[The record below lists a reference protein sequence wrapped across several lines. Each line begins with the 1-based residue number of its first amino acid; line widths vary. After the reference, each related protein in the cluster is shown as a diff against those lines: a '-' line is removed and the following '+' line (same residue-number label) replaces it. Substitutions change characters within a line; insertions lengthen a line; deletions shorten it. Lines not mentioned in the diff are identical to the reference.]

1 MAVYAPALML
11 QDGTWLDTA
20 YIVFK
25 AMLAIGLW
33 GAASIGHLRTGMSWP
48 ERILAATAA
57 GFLVVALPVTDEI
70 GFGLAAAFLGWH
82 FWRSRRIARTDFSR

>member
-11 QDGTWLDTA
+11 QGGTWFDTA

-25 AMLAIGLW
+25 AVLAIGLW
-33 GAASIGHLRTGMSWP
+33 GAASIGHLQTRMNWP

-57 GFLVVALPVTDEI
+57 GFLIVALPVTDEI
-70 GFGLAAAFLGWH
+70 GFGLGAVFLAWH
-82 FWRSRRIARTDFSR
+82 YWRCRRAVPTDVSR